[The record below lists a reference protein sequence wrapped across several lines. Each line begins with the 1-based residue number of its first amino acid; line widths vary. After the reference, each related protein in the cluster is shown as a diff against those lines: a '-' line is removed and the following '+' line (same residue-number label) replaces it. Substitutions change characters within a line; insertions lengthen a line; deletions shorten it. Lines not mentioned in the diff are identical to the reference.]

1 MNGLGPIYGVPL
13 IDELPLS
20 GGMFQA
26 MPSRDDLLQVKKISQ
41 RTVAGYE
48 VSLHK
53 WTTRDD
59 GLKTHLL
66 AEYRRLMVEHSDYSP
81 AGLSGRMIKG
91 EMLGLAGVWLFVTGK
106 NDLAE
111 RAKT

>member
-26 MPSRDDLLQVKKISQ
+26 MPSRDDLIQVKKISQ

-48 VSLHK
+48 VLMHK

-59 GLKTHLL
+59 GLKIHLL
-66 AEYRRLMVEHSDYSP
+66 ATYRRLMVERDNYQLD
-81 AGLSGRMIKG
+81 GLSGRLIQG